1 MIYLNKHNWS
11 EIRISLDFGGTIL
24 ELLSNLHCY
33 LLLLSSWFLLNEY
46 IENWKIDGYDVLYT
60 AVRLIVCPDSGT
72 KLRKRLLFPS
82 DQWSK

>member
-1 MIYLNKHNWS
+1 MFVES
-11 EIRISLDFGGTIL
+11 SLLFFAF
-24 ELLSNLHCY
+24 ELVL
-33 LLLLSSWFLLNEY
+33 LLNEY
-46 IENWKIDGYDVLYT
+46 IENWKKDGYDVLYT